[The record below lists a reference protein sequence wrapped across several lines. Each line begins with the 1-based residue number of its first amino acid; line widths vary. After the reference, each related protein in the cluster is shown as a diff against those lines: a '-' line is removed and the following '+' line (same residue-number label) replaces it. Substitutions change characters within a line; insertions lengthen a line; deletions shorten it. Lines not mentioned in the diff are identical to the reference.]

1 MRLRLEFS
9 TEPFDLDEAPP
20 HALVARE
27 VVGEAGLEAV
37 EVGPFGNSAEG
48 APEAVI
54 DAVQALLRRS
64 LAAGATRISLQ
75 VNAVDRAPDCDR
87 PADAD
92 PPPGGA
98 SPPDEPGSAPG
109 ATGGGAP

>member
-9 TEPFDLDEAPP
+9 TEPFDLREAPP

-48 APEAVI
+48 DRDAVI
-54 DAVQALLRRS
+54 DAVHVLLRRAF
-64 LAAGATRISLQ
+64 AAGATRISVQ
-75 VNAVDRAPDCDR
+75 VDAVDAGDAVDGGEGVEAGSPP
-87 PADAD
+87 PAD
-92 PPPGGA
+92 G
-98 SPPDEPGSAPG
+98 EGSR
-109 ATGGGAP
+109 